1 MKRVSD
7 IVWRGSATPSDS
19 DSDARFDVDEAAF
32 ERFSQV
38 DDVFRRSVWDDRIRD
53 DKVDQFYETYQRPL
67 AGWRKA
73 RGFRHRDYALR
84 NAAWRIPDHFDS
96 TGVGDDR
103 RDGFLDPLS
112 QLVDSAEER
121 FEAGTPEEAS
131 AEIKQV
137 ARVLG
142 ADLVGIT
149 SHDERWVY
157 SERFSPDTMVGK
169 PNELGEGL
177 TNVVVVGQAMDPD
190 LIATAPSALAGAATG
205 IGYAQDITVLLSVAQ
220 YIKNLGYEAV
230 PTMNDSALAIPYAI
244 KAGLGEYGR
253 HGLVITPE
261 FGPNVRFGKI
271 FTDMPL
277 ANDQPIRFG
286 VKEMC
291 DLCRRCSDSCP
302 ASAIPEGEPSDA
314 RHNQSNIA
322 GVKKWSV
329 DGEKCFG
336 YWCKINSDCSV
347 CIRVCPYTR
356 DYTLRR
362 NRWWARLAGTRLR
375 RLALWLNERNKGG
388 KRVSPADWWPEGSA
402 ETRLEI
408 TAKPTSHASR
418 RADQPSSPG

>member
-53 DKVDQFYETYQRPL
+53 DKVDQFYETYHRPL

-84 NAAWRIPDHFDS
+84 NAAWRIPDHIDS
-96 TGVGDDR
+96 TGAGDDR

-112 QLVDSAEER
+112 QLVDSAEVR

-131 AEIKQV
+131 AEISQV

-157 SERFSPDTMVGK
+157 SERFSSDTMAGK

-277 ANDQPIRFG
+277 ANDRPIRFG

-302 ASAIPEGEPSDA
+302 ASAIPEGEPSED

-375 RLALWLNERNKGG
+375 GLALWLNERSKGG

-408 TAKPTSHASR
+408 TAKPTSQASR